1 MMKIEEI
8 KTIVKLMSENDLTEF
23 KIESEDMHLCLR
35 RGSQQVPPVVTQAIM
50 PAMNAAAAPIVAPAA
65 PAAVPASS
73 PAPAAS
79 AAPVAAPAAAPAET
93 LDRNRIIESP
103 IVGTFYRSSSPGAD
117 PFVKVGS
124 KVEPDTTV
132 CIVEAMKVMN
142 EIKAEK
148 SGVIKELLVENG
160 QPVEY
165 GQPLFIL
172 E

>member
-23 KIESEDMHLCLR
+23 KIESEDMTLCIK
-35 RGSQQVPPVVTQAIM
+35 RGNSVPVAPVVTQAII
-50 PAMNAAAAPIVAPAA
+50 PAAAPAAAVAAAAPA
-65 PAAVPASS
+65 
-73 PAPAAS
+73 
-79 AAPVAAPAAAPAET
+79 VAAPAAAVTAAAPAVPASVPASPA
-93 LDRNRIIESP
+93 LADRSKIIESP
-103 IVGTFYRSSSPGAD
+103 IVGTFYRSNAPGGEAL
-117 PFVKVGS
+117 VQVGS
-124 KVEPDTTV
+124 KVTPDTTV

-148 SGVIKELLVENG
+148 TGIIKEILIENG